1 MVWPDMENA
10 SQVNNCGPQMAL
22 AFKAGSSCL
31 GTHAICLE
39 PRSGGYSL
47 ERIQL
52 SLEMQSRAE
61 PRTHSWRETMGQ
73 FELLGDRDYCPQG
86 HPHLSWG
93 DLTQHMVK
101 PERDGGPPSQ
111 ITPSTK
117 EARCPRDSIPTV
129 ICRSEVQG
137 SRGSW
142 TNSTLATKSE

>member
-1 MVWPDMENA
+1 MENA

-47 ERIQL
+47 RGY
-52 SLEMQSRAE
+52 SSPWRCRAE
-61 PRTHSWRETMGQ
+61 QSPALIPGERQWQ